1 MQEYFDLLGTMFK
14 TGNRIKFIALN
25 SWFEPRLM
33 TYEIREN
40 TYFCFDSKR
49 LSNINLANLRN
60 FDTENGERFDIP
72 LIPFFD
78 KVNLKTPAT
87 LIMKSGRKV
96 KAKCINGIDIVDE
109 DGETYSIFDVEDI
122 CMPSSETEYI
132 YVDRD
137 GLDIG
142 YKCASHELVGERSC
156 VAIISDTPV
165 SIFDPY
171 VTLNIPYSE
180 FSITQKIFSAKELT
194 DLPKLSQVFNEY
206 GQPSLVVTLTH
217 CGMATVVDPFGE
229 KYHIPMMHLIH
240 RNEDFND
247 EYCSMPQIGSFF
259 ALKSD
264 GTVYQNM
271 MTNNGMVLLSEPHTS
286 DSPNRIVFGVPVT
299 ENYKLVTTY
308 ELSDSYRFIGYEP
321 YSLKYPDHVNIE
333 YDIKVVDDSDIT
345 LHEGDKVV
353 LQNTSGITKC
363 SSEISDIIGH
373 EVTVS
378 RVIDKR
384 RFTITDSDDIFTVD
398 MITGKRGS
406 EVEVS
411 RRSTVELSER
421 QSTLPNTDV
430 LLKSVITPDCFVI
443 RAALIDCSKNCR
455 LTLSLEQKSIPQLS
469 DILYVGIPYSA
480 QHCSTYGSPVVISGE
495 MTISEMITAIE
506 YDSGFIVMG
515 VEAETYYECNLL
527 YERCASGFNNINDD
541 IDSKYLFNSDCLRTF
556 YINSGQVK
564 FNVS

>member
-1 MQEYFDLLGTMFK
+1 MQEYLDLLGTMFK
-14 TGNRIKFIALN
+14 TGNRISFIALN
-25 SWFEPRLM
+25 SWFEPKIM
-33 TYEIREN
+33 TYECREN
-40 TYFCFDSKR
+40 TYFCFNSTR
-49 LSNINLANLRN
+49 LSSTNLANFRN

-78 KVNLKTPAT
+78 DVDLRTPAT
-87 LIMKSGRKV
+87 LTMKSGRKV

-109 DGETYSIFDVEDI
+109 NGETYSIFDVEDI
-122 CMPSSETEYI
+122 RMPSSETEYI

-142 YKCASHELVGERSC
+142 YKCASHGMVDERSC
-156 VAIISDTPV
+156 VAIISGTPV
-165 SIFDPY
+165 SIVDPY
-171 VTLNIPYSE
+171 VTLHIPYSE
-180 FSITQKIFSAKELT
+180 TSITQKIFSAKELT
-194 DLPKLSQVFNEY
+194 DLLKLSKVFHEDF
-206 GQPSLVVTLTH
+206 QPSLVVTMTH

-229 KYHIPMMHLIH
+229 KYHIPMMHLTH

-247 EYCSMPQIGSFF
+247 EYCNVPQIGSLF
-259 ALKSD
+259 ASKSD

-271 MTNNGMVLLSEPHTS
+271 MTNNGMVLLGKRYTS

-299 ENYKLVTTY
+299 ENHKLVNAY
-308 ELSDSYRFIGYEP
+308 ELSDSYRFVGYEP
-321 YSLKYPDHVNIE
+321 CSLEYPDHVNIE

-363 SSEISDIIGH
+363 SSEISEIIGH

-411 RRSTVELSER
+411 RRSTVELSEQ
-421 QSTLPNTDV
+421 QSTLPNTNV
-430 LLKSVITPDCFVI
+430 LLKSVIAPDCFVI
-443 RAALIDCSKNCR
+443 RVVLIDCNKNCR
-455 LTLSLEQKSIPQLS
+455 LTLSLEKKSIPQLS
-469 DILYVGIPYSA
+469 DVLYVGIPYSA
-480 QHCSTYGSPVVISGE
+480 QHCRTYGSPVVISSE

-506 YDSGFIVMG
+506 YDSGFIVMC
-515 VEAETYYECNLL
+515 VEAETYYECNML
-527 YERCASGFNNINDD
+527 YERCISGLNDISNINY
-541 IDSKYLFNSDCLRTF
+541 KYLFNSDCLCKF
-556 YINSGQVK
+556 DINSGQVK

>member
-1 MQEYFDLLGTMFK
+1 MQEYLDLLGTIFK
-14 TGNRIKFIALN
+14 TGNQIKFIALN

-33 TYEIREN
+33 TYESREN
-40 TYFCFDSKR
+40 TYSCLNSR
-49 LSNINLANLRN
+49 MLSNINLAYFRN
-60 FDTENGERFDIP
+60 FDTEDGERFNIP

-78 KVNLKTPAT
+78 KVDLEIPAT
-87 LIMKSGRKV
+87 LTMKSGRKV

-109 DGETYSIFDVEDI
+109 DGETYPIFDVEDI
-122 CMPSSETEYI
+122 RMPSSQTEYI

-137 GLDIG
+137 RLDIG
-142 YKCASHELVGERSC
+142 YKCASYGMVDERSC

-165 SIFDPY
+165 SIVDPY
-171 VTLNIPYSE
+171 VTLGIPYSE
-180 FSITQKIFSAKELT
+180 ISITQKIFSAKELT
-194 DLPKLSQVFNEY
+194 DLPKLSQVFHEY
-206 GQPSLVVTLTH
+206 GQPSLVVTMTH

-229 KYHIPMMHLIH
+229 KYHIPMMHLTH

-247 EYCSMPQIGSFF
+247 EYCNVPQIGSLF
-259 ALKSD
+259 ASKSD
-264 GTVYQNM
+264 GTVYQNI
-271 MTNNGMVLLSEPHTS
+271 MTNNGMVLLGKRYTS

-299 ENYKLVTTY
+299 ENYKLVTAY

-321 YSLKYPDHVNIE
+321 CSLEYPDHINIE

-363 SSEISDIIGH
+363 SSEISEIIGH

-411 RRSTVELSER
+411 RRSTVELSEQ
-421 QSTLPNTDV
+421 QSALPNTDV
-430 LLKSVITPDCFVI
+430 LLKSVITPDCSII
-443 RAALIDCSKNCR
+443 RAVLIDCDKNCR
-455 LTLSLEQKSIPQLS
+455 LTLSLEQRSIPQLS
-469 DILYVGIPYSA
+469 DVLYVGIPYST
-480 QHCSTYGSPVVISGE
+480 QLCRTYGSPVVISNE

-506 YDSGFIVMG
+506 YDSDFIVMG
-515 VEAETYYECNLL
+515 IEAETYYGCNLL
-527 YERCASGFNNINDD
+527 YERCVSGLNDMSNINY
-541 IDSKYLFNSDCLRTF
+541 KYLFNSDRLYRF
-556 YINSGQVK
+556 DINSGQVK
-564 FNVS
+564 FSVS